1 MHSEQRSSADCAPQF
16 TGEPPRPPLACLAEI
31 APDYVLVQEYRPLSR
46 SLAAQVA
53 SAHWARRGTAA
64 FAEEQVPYAA
74 TSDGHLSSCAAAAMF
89 VHCEEKPPAAAITI
103 LELGAG
109 SGLFAR
115 FFLDVFRDLCRREGR
130 DYYERLTYFVTDGSA
145 ATVRQWHA
153 QAVFS
158 DHAEHVQAG
167 VCDAAGGAIE
177 IDGVAVEPQQLR
189 AVFANYVLD
198 ILPTAIL
205 RRSPSGAVE
214 QLCSRVWINRKSA
227 ALQRHGMDEQGL
239 GALFADPSEAAQERL
254 ERLLPELTVETAFLE
269 CPHPPGYVEQ
279 ALALVPPQAP
289 GYSSHGALDALAFWQ
304 GRLQPDGF
312 ILLADYGQL
321 TPDEIEP
328 AGLDRFGPTVAAG
341 LNFALLDTVTR
352 AAGWHPHAPPGDAE
366 LPIHPRLICRGELP
380 QTLACFNEL
389 YDGHRFREVEMLLAQ
404 ARSAAQGGRLDEA
417 SQYYRL
423 VVEARQ
429 MDWRLLGEVADF
441 THFQLRKPDIALEL
455 IRSALALNPCYS
467 AALWNTYGDAL
478 FDCGRQPDAH
488 EAFLVAQR
496 IHPSD
501 VRAKYGLVFTYAHQ
515 CRYADALATVA
526 AALAIDRDGAY
537 RERLLGKQR
546 EILDAAAVDWMRMAR
561 TAPHTLPSVATASAT
576 PDRQVA

>member
-1 MHSEQRSSADCAPQF
+1 MRSDQRSGADSSRFF
-16 TGEPPRPPLACLAEI
+16 TDEPPRPPLACLAEI
-31 APDYVLVQEYRPLSR
+31 APDYALVQEFRPLSL

-53 SAHWARRGTAA
+53 SAHWSRRGTAA
-64 FAEEQVPYAA
+64 FAEEQVPYAV
-74 TSDGHLSSCAAAAMF
+74 TSDGHLSSCAAGVMF
-89 VHCEEKPPAAAITI
+89 VHCEEMPPAADITV

-130 DYYERLTYFVTDGSA
+130 DYYERLTYFVTDGSE

-158 DHAEHVQAG
+158 DHAEHVRAG
-167 VCDAAGGAIE
+167 VCNAAGGAIE
-177 IDGVAVEPQQLR
+177 IDGVCVEPLQLR

-205 RRSPSGAVE
+205 RRSPSGVVE
-214 QLCSRVWINRKSA
+214 ELCSRVWVNRKSA
-227 ALQRHGMDEQGL
+227 ALQRHGLDEQGVC
-239 GALFADPSEAAQERL
+239 ALFSDASEAAQERL

-269 CPHPPGYVEQ
+269 CLHPPGYADQ

-304 GRLQPDGF
+304 GRLLPGGF
-312 ILLADYGQL
+312 ILLADYGPL

-328 AGLDRFGPTVAAG
+328 TGLDRFGPTVAAG
-341 LNFALLDTVTR
+341 LNFALLDSVTR
-352 AAGWHPHAPPGDAE
+352 TAGWHPHAPPGDAE
-366 LPIHPRLICRGELP
+366 LPIHPRLIVDRELP
-380 QTLACFNEL
+380 QTVACFKEL
-389 YDGHRFREVEMLLAQ
+389 YDGQRFREVEMLLAQ
-404 ARSAAQGGRLDEA
+404 ARSAAHSGRLDEA

-423 VVEARQ
+423 VVESRQ
-429 MDWRLLGEVADF
+429 TDWRLLGEVADF
-441 THFQLRKPDIALEL
+441 AHFQLRKPHIALEL

-467 AALWNTYGDAL
+467 AALWNTYGDSL
-478 FDCGRQPDAH
+478 FDCGRPQDAH

-515 CRYADALATVA
+515 CRHADALAAVA

-546 EILDAAAVDWMRMAR
+546 EILDAAAADWERTAR
-561 TAPHTLPSVATASAT
+561 TAPHNLPSAAMAGAAT
-576 PDRQVA
+576 DRQAA